1 MAPDITT
8 YWEPTIFGNFLWEVL
23 LQINFRRILQ
33 KFLQNHNKIFMIKS
47 ILELD
52 KVIIPHK
59 DDKEYAMNNEKEI
72 LKFLLIHLD
81 SIFQND
87 IRTYHE
93 TTSKDLSLY
102 EWFVT
107 PHRIDGLPFHD
118 FMMNETARRGQV
130 FGIQASDELGEINPN
145 TRYDLSNLKI
155 QDYGHA
161 AIASYTILLS
171 VGTSD
176 GVNVASH
183 NESRVMV
190 KQNGNWQVV
199 HVHKSP
205 SWSSSYMPPET
216 L

>member
-1 MAPDITT
+1 
-8 YWEPTIFGNFLWEVL
+8 
-23 LQINFRRILQ
+23 
-33 KFLQNHNKIFMIKS
+33 MIKS